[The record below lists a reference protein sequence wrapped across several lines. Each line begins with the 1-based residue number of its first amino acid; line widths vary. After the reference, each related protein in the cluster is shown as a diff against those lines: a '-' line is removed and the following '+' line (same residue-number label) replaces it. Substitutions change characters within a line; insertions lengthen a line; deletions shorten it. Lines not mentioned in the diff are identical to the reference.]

1 MSPIALP
8 TPPETPSLTP
18 HLKPTTLPP
27 HTTHTTHTTQ
37 TTHTPTAQLHHAT
50 PQPLAVSAEGMYVHL
65 ADGRTLLDSVSGG
78 AAVAS
83 LGMGNA
89 EVVQTMTDQ
98 AAKMAYA
105 YHQLLGSGPGEELA
119 EWLVSRGKGR
129 FEAAAFL
136 NSGE

>member
-1 MSPIALP
+1 
-8 TPPETPSLTP
+8 
-18 HLKPTTLPP
+18 
-27 HTTHTTHTTQ
+27 
-37 TTHTPTAQLHHAT
+37 
-50 PQPLAVSAEGMYVHL
+50 MYVHL
-65 ADGRTLLDSVSGG
+65 ADGRTLLDAVSGG

-83 LGMGNA
+83 LGLGNA
-89 EVVQTMTDQ
+89 EVVKTMTDQ